1 LGFEVITSP
10 PTNQEILELGLT
22 ACVDGACLPLKAF
35 VGHVRFL
42 VNRGL
47 ELLFVPQAIS
57 VVPGEY
63 TCTNLLGL
71 PDLVQQYIPSSVR
84 LLSPALDA
92 RKGAGKISFSYLR
105 CGLEF
110 ASALRVLKAWQTAQA
125 AQRQVDTAPK
135 ANGSTGRGLNILI
148 LGPRYLTDD
157 AYLNADL
164 MGKLAALGVQVTAAA
179 AFPDS
184 ITLPASRS
192 LAKRPFWT
200 SMRRSLG
207 ALEHCLHRVDG
218 VISLAPFAC
227 VAEAMQGVMVA
238 ERTAKT
244 ECAHLELHVDEHS
257 SPVGL
262 VTRLEAFCDLLERKR
277 RG

>member
-1 LGFEVITSP
+1 MGFEVITSP

-92 RKGAGKISFSYLR
+92 RKGAGKISFSYLLLR
-105 CGLEF
+105 LEF
-110 ASALRVLKAWQTAQA
+110 ASALSPQGLADCPGRP
-125 AQRQVDTAPK
+125 AP
-135 ANGSTGRGLNILI
+135 S
-148 LGPRYLTDD
+148 
-157 AYLNADL
+157 
-164 MGKLAALGVQVTAAA
+164 
-179 AFPDS
+179 
-184 ITLPASRS
+184 
-192 LAKRPFWT
+192 
-200 SMRRSLG
+200 
-207 ALEHCLHRVDG
+207 
-218 VISLAPFAC
+218 
-227 VAEAMQGVMVA
+227 
-238 ERTAKT
+238 
-244 ECAHLELHVDEHS
+244 
-257 SPVGL
+257 
-262 VTRLEAFCDLLERKR
+262 
-277 RG
+277 